1 MNKGDVAIDLENI
14 QLQVLHGWIFTVM

>member
-14 QLQVLHGWIFTVM
+14 QLQVLHGIFTVM

>member
-14 QLQVLHGWIFTVM
+14 QVQVLHGWIFIMM